1 MPDERDHGPP
11 WRHGRT
17 WNDGPPPWI
26 REGRFDAGR
35 RFRRGALGVF
45 LVVVLLVA
53 ALASIVASLASGT
66 HPKPFITI
74 TVAALIL
81 VGLIVTARWLW
92 RSGRS
97 IGALM
102 DAADRVAGGDYT
114 MRVGAVPGRP
124 YQRLA
129 GAFDEMTSR
138 LQTNEERRRELLAD
152 VAHELRTPLQA
163 IRGATEGMLDGLY
176 PADAEHLGPILER
189 TDVMARLLDDLRTL
203 SMAEAGV
210 LELHRETVDPRAAAA
225 DAIAVVR
232 GASDGVT
239 FDVIDDGS
247 PSTIEADPVR
257 LAEILTNLL
266 ANAARYTPAGGDVTV
281 TISADGQGGGARFV
295 VDDTGPGIA
304 SDQLP
309 HVFDRF
315 VRSADRGG
323 TGLGL
328 AIAKRL
334 VEAHGGAID
343 AGTAPSGGTRM
354 RFDIP
359 SAVVRR

>member
-1 MPDERDHGPP
+1 MPDQHGHGP
-11 WRHGRT
+11 WR
-17 WNDGPPPWI
+17 DGPPPWV
-26 REGRFDAGR
+26 RDGRFDAGR
-35 RFRRGALGVF
+35 RFRRGVFGVF
-45 LVVVLLVA
+45 LMVVLLVA
-53 ALASIVASLASGT
+53 GLASIVASLASGT

-74 TVAALIL
+74 TIAALVLI
-81 VGLIVTARWLW
+81 GLIVTARWLW

-114 MRVGAVPGRP
+114 TRVGEVPGRP

-129 GAFDEMTSR
+129 GAFDEMTTR

-176 PADAEHLGPILER
+176 SADAEHLRPVLER

-210 LELHRETVDPRAAAA
+210 LELHRETVDPRAAVEDSVAA
-225 DAIAVVR
+225 IR
-232 GASDGVT
+232 STSDGVT
-239 FDVIDDGS
+239 IEVVDEGA
-247 PSTIEADPVR
+247 PATIEADPVR
-257 LAEILTNLL
+257 LEEILTNLL
-266 ANAARYTPAGGDVTV
+266 ANAARYTPSDGRVAV
-281 TISADGQGGGARFV
+281 TISADGPHGARFV
-295 VDDTGPGIA
+295 VDDTGPGIPA
-304 SDQLP
+304 AQLE

-334 VEAHGGAID
+334 VEAHGGTID
-343 AGTAPSGGTRM
+343 AGAAPGGGTRM

-359 SAVVRR
+359 GNGGRR

>member
-1 MPDERDHGPP
+1 MPDQHGHKP
-11 WRHGRT
+11 WGG
-17 WNDGPPPWI
+17 GPPPWV

-35 RFRRGALGVF
+35 RFRRGVLGVF

-53 ALASIVASLASGT
+53 GLASIVGSLASGT
-66 HPKPFITI
+66 HPKPLITI
-74 TVAALIL
+74 TIAALVLI
-81 VGLIVTARWLW
+81 GLIVTARWLW

-102 DAADRVAGGDYT
+102 DAADRVAGGDYAT
-114 MRVGAVPGRP
+114 RVGEVPGRP

-129 GAFDEMTSR
+129 GAFDEMTTR

-163 IRGATEGMLDGLY
+163 VRGATEGMLDGLY
-176 PADAEHLGPILER
+176 PADAEHLRPVLER

-210 LELHRETVDPRAAAA
+210 LELHRETVDPRAAVEDSVAA
-225 DAIAVVR
+225 IR
-232 GASDGVT
+232 STSDGVT
-239 FDVIDDGS
+239 IDVVDEDA
-247 PSTIEADPVR
+247 PATIEADPVR
-257 LAEILTNLL
+257 LEEILTNLL
-266 ANAARYTPAGGDVTV
+266 ANAARFTPSGGRVAV
-281 TISADGQGGGARFV
+281 TISADGPGGARFV
-295 VDDTGPGIA
+295 VDDTGPGIPA
-304 SDQLP
+304 DQLD

-334 VEAHGGAID
+334 VEAHGGTID
-343 AGTAPSGGTRM
+343 AGAAPGGGTRM

-359 SAVVRR
+359 GDGGRR

>member
-1 MPDERDHGPP
+1 MPDQHDHGTR
-11 WRHGRT
+11 WGS
-17 WNDGPPPWI
+17 GPPPWV
-26 REGRFDAGR
+26 RGGRSDTGR
-35 RFRRGALGVF
+35 RFRRGVLGVF
-45 LVVVLLVA
+45 VVVVVLVA

-74 TVAALIL
+74 TVAALVV

-92 RSGRS
+92 RSARS

-102 DAADRVAGGDYT
+102 DAADRVAGGNYAT
-114 MRVGAVPGRP
+114 RVGDVPGRP

-129 GAFDEMTSR
+129 GAFDEMTIR
-138 LQTNEERRRELLAD
+138 LQTNEQRRRELLAD

-176 PADAEHLGPILER
+176 PADDEHLRPVLER

-203 SMAEAGV
+203 SMVEAGV
-210 LELHRETVDPRAAAA
+210 LELHRETVDPRAATA
-225 DAIAVVR
+225 DAIGAVHSTVE
-232 GASDGVT
+232 GVT
-239 FDVIDDGS
+239 FDVVDDRA
-247 PSTIEADPVR
+247 PATIEADPVR

-266 ANAARYTPAGGDVTV
+266 ANAARYTPAGDRIAV
-281 TISADGQGGGARFV
+281 TISADDSGGAGFI
-295 VDDTGPGIA
+295 VDDTGPGIDA
-304 SDQLP
+304 DQLP

-334 VEAHGGAID
+334 VEAHGGTIE
-343 AGTAPSGGTRM
+343 AGAAPGGGTRM
-354 RFDIP
+354 RFGIP
-359 SAVVRR
+359 ADGGRR

>member
-1 MPDERDHGPP
+1 M
-11 WRHGRT
+11 
-17 WNDGPPPWI
+17 
-26 REGRFDAGR
+26 REGRPDAGR
-35 RFRRGALGVF
+35 RFRRGVFGVF
-45 LVVVLLVA
+45 LLVVLLVA

-74 TVAALIL
+74 SVAALVLI
-81 VGLIVTARWLW
+81 GLIVTARWLW

-114 MRVGAVPGRP
+114 TRVGEVPGRP

-129 GAFDEMTSR
+129 AAFDEMTTR

-176 PADAEHLGPILER
+176 PADAEHLRPVLER

-210 LELHRETVDPRAAAA
+210 LELHPETVDPRAAAA
-225 DAIAVVR
+225 DAIAALR
-232 GASDGVT
+232 GTSDGVT
-239 FDVIDDGS
+239 FTVVADAA
-247 PSTIEADPVR
+247 PATIEADPVR

-266 ANAARYTPAGGDVTV
+266 ANAARYTTSDGDVTI
-281 TISADGQGGGARFV
+281 TISADGPGGGARFV
-295 VDDTGPGIA
+295 VDDTGPGISA
-304 SDQLP
+304 DQLP

-334 VEAHGGAID
+334 VEAHGGTIE
-343 AGTAPSGGTRM
+343 AGTAPGGGTRM

-359 SAVVRR
+359 GDDARR

>member
-1 MPDERDHGPP
+1 MRD
-11 WRHGRT
+11 
-17 WNDGPPPWI
+17 
-26 REGRFDAGR
+26 GRFDAGR
-35 RFRRGALGVF
+35 RFRRGVLGVF
-45 LVVVLLVA
+45 LLVVLLVA

-74 TVAALIL
+74 TLAALVVIGL
-81 VGLIVTARWLW
+81 VVTARWLW

-102 DAADRVAGGDYT
+102 DAADRVAGGDYST
-114 MRVGAVPGRP
+114 RVGEVPGRP

-129 GAFDEMTSR
+129 GAFDEMTER

-176 PADAEHLGPILER
+176 PADAEHLRPVLER

-203 SMAEAGV
+203 SMADAGV
-210 LELHRETVDPRAAAA
+210 LELHRETVDPRAATT
-225 DAIAVVR
+225 DAIAAVR
-232 GASDGVT
+232 GTSDGVT
-239 FDVIDDGS
+239 FDVVDEGA
-247 PSTIEADPVR
+247 PTTIEADPVR
-257 LAEILTNLL
+257 LGEILTNLL
-266 ANAARYTPAGGDVTV
+266 ANAARYTPSGGRVAV
-281 TISADGQGGGARFV
+281 TISADGPGGAHFV
-295 VDDTGPGIA
+295 VDDTGPGIPA
-304 SDQLP
+304 AQLA

-334 VEAHGGAID
+334 VEAHGGTIE
-343 AGTAPSGGTRM
+343 AGAAPGGGTRV

-359 SAVVRR
+359 GDDGRR

>member
-1 MPDERDHGPP
+1 MPDQRGHGPP
-11 WRHGRT
+11 WGS
-17 WNDGPPPWI
+17 GPPPWA
-26 REGRFDAGR
+26 RDGRFDAGR
-35 RFRRGALGVF
+35 RFRRGVVGFF

-53 ALASIVASLASGT
+53 GLASIVASLASGT

-74 TVAALIL
+74 TIAALVLI
-81 VGLIVTARWLW
+81 GLIVIARWLW

-102 DAADRVAGGDYT
+102 DAADRVAGGDYST
-114 MRVGAVPGRP
+114 RVGAVPGRP

-129 GAFDEMTSR
+129 GAFDEMTTR
-138 LQTNEERRRELLAD
+138 LQTDEERRRELLAD

-176 PADAEHLGPILER
+176 PADAEHLRPVLER

-210 LELHRETVDPRAAAA
+210 LELHRETVATRAAVDDSIAA
-225 DAIAVVR
+225 VR
-232 GASDGVT
+232 NTSDGVAI
-239 FDVIDDGS
+239 DVVDDGA
-247 PSTIEADPVR
+247 PATIEADPVR
-257 LAEILTNLL
+257 LTEILTNLL
-266 ANAARYTPAGGDVTV
+266 ANAARYTPSDGRVTV
-281 TISADGQGGGARFV
+281 SISANGPGGARFT
-295 VDDTGPGIA
+295 VDDTGPGIPVE
-304 SDQLP
+304 QLD

-328 AIAKRL
+328 AIARRL
-334 VEAHGGAID
+334 VEAHGGTIEAS
-343 AGTAPSGGTRM
+343 AAPGGGTRM

-359 SAVVRR
+359 RNGSRR

>member
-1 MPDERDHGPP
+1 MPDQHDHGTR
-11 WRHGRT
+11 WGS
-17 WNDGPPPWI
+17 GPPPWV
-26 REGRFDAGR
+26 RGGRSDTGR
-35 RFRRGALGVF
+35 RFRRGVLGVF
-45 LVVVLLVA
+45 VGVVVFVA

-74 TVAALIL
+74 TVAALVV

-92 RSGRS
+92 RSARS

-102 DAADRVAGGDYT
+102 DAADRVAGGNYAT
-114 MRVGAVPGRP
+114 RVGDVPGRP

-129 GAFDEMTSR
+129 GAFDEMTIR
-138 LQTNEERRRELLAD
+138 LQTNEQRRRELLAD

-176 PADAEHLGPILER
+176 PADAEHLRPVIER

-210 LELHRETVDPRAAAA
+210 LELHRETVDPRAAVADSFAAARGAA
-225 DAIAVVR
+225 DAAR
-232 GASDGVT
+232 
-239 FDVIDDGS
+239 FDVVDDAS
-247 PSTIEADPVR
+247 PMTIEADPVR
-257 LAEILTNLL
+257 LAEILINVL
-266 ANAARYTPAGGDVTV
+266 ATPARYTASGGRVTV
-281 TISADGQGGGARFV
+281 TVSADRHPGACFV
-295 VDDTGPGIA
+295 LDDTGPRIPA
-304 SDQLP
+304 DQRP

-323 TGLGL
+323 PGLGL

-334 VEAHGGAID
+334 VEAHGGTIEAD
-343 AGTAPSGGTRM
+343 VAPGGGTRM

-359 SAVVRR
+359 GDHDRR

>member
-1 MPDERDHGPP
+1 MPDPHEHGHGP
-11 WRHGRT
+11 WRA
-17 WNDGPPPWI
+17 GPPLWM
-26 REGRFDAGR
+26 RDGRFDAGR
-35 RFRRGALGVF
+35 RFRRGVFGVF
-45 LVVVLLVA
+45 LLVVLLVA
-53 ALASIVASLASGT
+53 ALASVVGSLASGT

-74 TVAALIL
+74 TVAALVV
-81 VGLIVTARWLW
+81 VGLLVTARWLW

-114 MRVGAVPGRP
+114 TRVGAVPGRP

-129 GAFDEMTSR
+129 GAFDEMTGR

-176 PADAEHLGPILER
+176 PADEAHLRPVLER
-189 TDVMARLLDDLRTL
+189 TEVMARLLDDLRTV

-210 LELHRETVDPRAAAA
+210 LELHRETVDPRAAAT
-225 DAIAVVR
+225 DAIAAVR
-232 GASDGVT
+232 ATSDGVA
-239 FDVIDDGS
+239 FDVQDDGGRG
-247 PSTIEADPVR
+247 TIEADPVR
-257 LAEILTNLL
+257 LAEILTNVL
-266 ANAARYTPAGGDVTV
+266 ANAARYTPSGGRVTV
-281 TISADGQGGGARFV
+281 AIEADGPGGARFI

-304 SDQLP
+304 ADQLP

-334 VEAHGGAID
+334 VEAHGGTIG
-343 AGTAPSGGTRM
+343 AGAAPGGGTRV

-359 SAVVRR
+359 GDLARR

>member
-1 MPDERDHGPP
+1 MRD
-11 WRHGRT
+11 
-17 WNDGPPPWI
+17 
-26 REGRFDAGR
+26 GRFDAGR
-35 RFRRGALGVF
+35 RFRRGVLGVF
-45 LVVVLLVA
+45 LLVVLLVA

-74 TVAALIL
+74 AIAALVL

-92 RSGRS
+92 RSARS
-97 IGALM
+97 IGSLM
-102 DAADRVAGGDYT
+102 DAADRVAGGDYAT
-114 MRVGAVPGRP
+114 RVGDVPGRL

-129 GAFDEMTSR
+129 GAFDEMTTR

-163 IRGATEGMLDGLY
+163 IRGETEGMLDGLY
-176 PADAEHLGPILER
+176 RADAEHLRPVIER

-210 LELHRETVDPRAAAA
+210 LELHWETVDPRAAVADSVAA
-225 DAIAVVR
+225 IR
-232 GASDGVT
+232 TSSDGVAIEVV
-239 FDVIDDGS
+239 DEDA

-257 LAEILTNLL
+257 LAEVLGNLL
-266 ANAARYTPAGGDVTV
+266 ANAARYTPAGGRVTV
-281 TISADGQGGGARFV
+281 TVSHDGTAGARFV
-295 VDDTGPGIA
+295 VDDTGPGIPA
-304 SDQLP
+304 DQRP
-309 HVFDRF
+309 YVFDRF

-334 VEAHGGAID
+334 VEAHGGTIQ
-343 AGTAPSGGTRM
+343 AGAAPGGGTRM
-354 RFDIP
+354 KFDIP
-359 SAVVRR
+359 GDDDRR

>member
-1 MPDERDHGPP
+1 MPDPHDHTP
-11 WRHGRT
+11 WRG
-17 WNDGPPPWI
+17 GPPPWM
-26 REGRFDAGR
+26 RDGRFDAGR
-35 RFRRGALGVF
+35 RFRRGVLGVF
-45 LVVVLLVA
+45 LLVVLLVA

-66 HPKPFITI
+66 HPKPFITV
-74 TVAALIL
+74 TVAALVLI
-81 VGLIVTARWLW
+81 GLIVTARWLW

-102 DAADRVAGGDYT
+102 DAADRVADGDYT
-114 MRVGAVPGRP
+114 TRVGEVPGRS

-129 GAFDEMTSR
+129 GAFDEMTTR

-176 PADAEHLGPILER
+176 PADAEHLRPVLER
-189 TDVMARLLDDLRTL
+189 TDMMARLLDDLRTL

-225 DAIAVVR
+225 DAIEAVR
-232 GASDGVT
+232 GASDGVAFT
-239 FDVIDDGS
+239 VIDEAA
-247 PSTIEADPVR
+247 PTTIDADPVR

-266 ANAARYTPAGGDVTV
+266 ANAARYTPNGGDITI
-281 TISADGQGGGARFV
+281 TISADGRRGAARFV
-295 VDDTGPGIA
+295 VDDTGPGIPA
-304 SDQLP
+304 DQLP

-334 VEAHGGAID
+334 VEAHGGTIE
-343 AGTAPSGGTRM
+343 AGHAPGGGTRM

-359 SAVVRR
+359 GDDVRR

>member
-1 MPDERDHGPP
+1 M
-11 WRHGRT
+11 
-17 WNDGPPPWI
+17 
-26 REGRFDAGR
+26 
-35 RFRRGALGVF
+35 LGVF

-53 ALASIVASLASGT
+53 GLASIVASLASGT

-74 TVAALIL
+74 AIAALVLI
-81 VGLIVTARWLW
+81 GLIVTARWLW

-97 IGALM
+97 IGGLM

-114 MRVGAVPGRP
+114 TRVGEVPGRP

-129 GAFDEMTSR
+129 GAFDEMTAR

-176 PADAEHLGPILER
+176 AADAEHLRPVLER

-210 LELHRETVDPRAAAA
+210 LELHRETVDPRAAAEDSVA
-225 DAIAVVR
+225 AIRSTSGGATIDVV
-232 GASDGVT
+232 
-239 FDVIDDGS
+239 DDGA
-247 PSTIEADPVR
+247 PATIEADPVR
-257 LAEILTNLL
+257 LEEILTNLV
-266 ANAARYTPAGGDVTV
+266 ANAARYTPRGGRVAV
-281 TISADGQGGGARFV
+281 TISANGPHGARFL
-295 VDDTGPGIA
+295 VDDTGPGIPA
-304 SDQLP
+304 DQLD

-315 VRSADRGG
+315 VRSSDRGG

-334 VEAHGGAID
+334 VEAHGGTID
-343 AGTAPSGGTRM
+343 AGAAPGGGTRM

-359 SAVVRR
+359 GDDGRR